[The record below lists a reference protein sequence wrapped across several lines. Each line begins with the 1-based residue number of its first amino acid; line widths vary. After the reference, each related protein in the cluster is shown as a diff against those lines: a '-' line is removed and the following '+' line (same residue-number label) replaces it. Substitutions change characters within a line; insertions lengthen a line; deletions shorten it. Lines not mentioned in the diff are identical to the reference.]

1 MQYEGYS
8 GKEIRSK
15 QNAIQLYSLSLKC
28 RRVSCDPS
36 GPRRPRRR
44 LPHAATANLSGHS
57 DRQMVG
63 HDETLSLSSGRDI

>member
-1 MQYEGYS
+1 MLVAESVAGES
-8 GKEIRSK
+8 ERLLITGGVH
-15 QNAIQLYSLSLKC
+15 LSLKC